1 MSNQE
6 VFESSKRVILD
17 LLDKEFPGTLDLDIF
32 YIEDKSSN
40 RVLKNYDDVMR
51 SWDEGYSSSDNPIE
65 KELLLYRETIR
76 FLTDEQLI
84 SHKSEDVADQRTY
97 RECKL
102 TSKGKELSKKERSDI
117 TEIAVLQP
125 NIMGVGIDLKKA
137 HIWFKSFMK
146 KN

>member
-51 SWDEGYSSSDNPIE
+51 SWDEGCSSSDNSIE

-84 SHKSEDVADQRTY
+84 SHKSEDVEDQRTY
-97 RECKL
+97 SECKL
-102 TSKGKELSKKERSDI
+102 TSKGKELWKKESSNI
-117 TEIAVLQP
+117 AEIAVLQP
-125 NIMGVGIDLKKA
+125 NFMGVGIDLKKA
-137 HIWFKSFMK
+137 HAWFKSFMK